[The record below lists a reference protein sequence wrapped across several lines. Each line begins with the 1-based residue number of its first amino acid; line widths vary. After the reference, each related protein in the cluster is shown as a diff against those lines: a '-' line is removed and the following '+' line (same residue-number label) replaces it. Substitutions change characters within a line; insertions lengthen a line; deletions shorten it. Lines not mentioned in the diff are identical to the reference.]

1 VPQSLPTGVQR
12 AAVALVA
19 IVFAIRVG
27 VAAQAVTQPALRAAF
42 LFNFAKF
49 TEWPGEVTPS
59 SPLTLCVLDDSAVEG
74 ALSELVGTGPINGRA
89 VTISRGPSARL
100 RACHLLYVGDTNTAR
115 TAAILD
121 ELRGAPVLTV
131 SDGAEFIRSGGIIGL
146 IVEEGRMRFA
156 INPDAAQ
163 RAGLRLSSRLLQ
175 LAKISRDDRHDRP

>member
-1 VPQSLPTGVQR
+1 ML
-12 AAVALVA
+12 
-19 IVFAIRVG
+19 FAIRVG
-27 VAAQAVTQPALRAAF
+27 VAAQAVTQPTLRAAF
-42 LFNFAKF
+42 LYNFAKF
-49 TEWPGEVTPS
+49 TEWPGETPS

-74 ALSELVGTGPINGRA
+74 ALSELVGSSPINGRA
-89 VTISRGPSARL
+89 VAISRGPSGARL

-131 SDGAEFIRSGGIIGL
+131 SDGSDFIRSGGIIGL

-175 LAKISRDDRHDRP
+175 LAKISRGDQR

>member
-1 VPQSLPTGVQR
+1 MPQSLPTGVPR

-19 IVFAIRVG
+19 IVFAVRVG

-49 TEWPGEVTPS
+49 TEWPGDIGPS
-59 SPLTLCVLDDSAVEG
+59 TPLTLCVLDDSAVEG
-74 ALSELVGTGPINGRA
+74 ALSELVGAAPINGRA
-89 VTISRGPSARL
+89 VSISRGPSGGRL
-100 RACHLLYVGDTNTAR
+100 RACHLLYIGDTNSAR

-131 SDGAEFIRSGGIIGL
+131 SDGSEFIRSGGIIGL
-146 IVEEGRMRFA
+146 IVEDGRIRFV

-175 LAKISRDDRHDRP
+175 LAKISKGGER